1 MTSEDKNLQHIK
13 CPKCGWH
20 GAVVNV
26 KTGLI
31 TCQYCMYRS
40 KKWLMNTSNNEQK
53 KD

>member
-1 MTSEDKNLQHIK
+1 MKTKDKDLQYIK

-20 GAVVNV
+20 GAVVNI

-40 KKWLMNTSNNEQK
+40 KNDNRTRTNPTTI
-53 KD
+53 